1 MTHPMDIPTFQLA
14 LGELAPGDLPTLE
27 VEGEET
33 PSDAPWQAIQGA
45 QLQVSVV
52 PQCGI
57 VLDTLKPHIDAL
69 SLKAAQVLAGAA
81 HLVLHHKF
89 LGRMEE
95 ADGVRDDA
103 RARIALLEAG

>member
-1 MTHPMDIPTFQLA
+1 MNHPTDISTFTAA
-14 LGELAPGDLPTLE
+14 LNGLAPSDLPT
-27 VEGEET
+27 VEGDA
-33 PSDAPWQAIQGA
+33 PDAPWQAIQGA
-45 QLQVSVV
+45 QLQPSVV
-52 PQCGI
+52 PQCGV
-57 VLDTLKPHIDAL
+57 VLDTLKPHVETL

-103 RARIALLEAG
+103 RARIAELT